1 MWSRLLLVG
10 VLLSF
15 SADLQ
20 ATSGGDGDEES
31 QRPLNSFC
39 QLPPD
44 RSKCSDKSSIRIFY
58 NSKAGVCE
66 TFVHQGCEGNG
77 NNFATQLEC
86 LQACASRDICQL
98 PSDSGFGDI
107 YQFRSFYN
115 TISKACEN
123 FLYKGSSGN
132 ANNFW
137 DEDTCTQFCV

>member
-1 MWSRLLLVG
+1 MQACTQFLAQEPQKVSHHCSRALYRG
-10 VLLSF
+10 E
-15 SADLQ
+15 
-20 ATSGGDGDEES
+20 GG
-31 QRPLNSFC
+31 RPLKQPMLRSFC
-39 QLPPD
+39 LPP
-44 RSKCSDKSSIRIFY
+44 
-58 NSKAGVCE
+58 
-66 TFVHQGCEGNG
+66 
-77 NNFATQLEC
+77 
-86 LQACASRDICQL
+86 DICQL